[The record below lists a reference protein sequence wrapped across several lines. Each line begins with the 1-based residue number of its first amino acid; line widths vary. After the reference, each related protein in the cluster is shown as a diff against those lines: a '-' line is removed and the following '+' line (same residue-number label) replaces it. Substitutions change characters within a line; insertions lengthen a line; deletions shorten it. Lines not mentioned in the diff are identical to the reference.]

1 MCKDFFLRFF
11 AVFLS
16 IERTECAKA
25 KAIIKEFPMTI
36 RTQIHLCL
44 CCMQEHTTI
53 DIDVSS
59 IYLLTNS
66 KYIPVISGFIVSIP
80 DGKKKGNR
88 EGNFISF
95 SVILQ
100 DRPDLRFIGNV
111 CLQRNH
117 FPSKV
122 HGFQIWKEFTIK
134 DFITSFCGH
143 LTYIEILWK
152 LWNEEWIDPM
162 EVFCSRHT
170 FFLWPYMTTKKTLM
184 AFKYGNNSR
193 QHVSFLARVHYYHC

>member
-1 MCKDFFLRFF
+1 
-11 AVFLS
+11 
-16 IERTECAKA
+16 
-25 KAIIKEFPMTI
+25 MTI

-170 FFLWPYMTTKKTLM
+170 FFLWPYMTTKKTFDGFQIWKQFTTTRIIFSPCPLLSLL
-184 AFKYGNNSR
+184 KRWYGDSATNR
-193 QHVSFLARVHYYHC
+193 QNGWQTYFSLLFGWQWKVHI